1 MIQLFHMF
9 NLYFS
14 YLLLFFKK
22 FIAFKLFKLLYNAL
36 PLHYIPFTMPPLYTI
51 VVKKLRHRKIS
62 YYYCH

>member
-22 FIAFKLFKLLYNAL
+22 FIAFKLFKLLYNAP
-36 PLHYIPFTMPPLYTI
+36 PLHYSGEKT
-51 VVKKLRHRKIS
+51 
-62 YYYCH
+62 